1 MRILSRLT
9 WPLLMMG
16 YYLLLVTAV
25 TRLLLLEYPPMG
37 MVVMEWLPEALTDAG
52 QKMRSALL
60 MVMEY
65 LNNWPSTGL

>member
-9 WPLLMMG
+9 WPLLVMG

-37 MVVMEWLPEALTDAG
+37 MVVQDWLPAALTDAG
-52 QKMRSALL
+52 QKLWSALL
-60 MVMEY
+60 TAMEY
-65 LNNWPSTGL
+65 VNNWPSTGL

>member
-37 MVVMEWLPEALTDAG
+37 MAVQEWLPAALTDAG
-52 QKMRSALL
+52 TKMWLALL
-60 MVMEY
+60 MAMEY
-65 LNNWPSTGL
+65 LNNWPSAGL